1 MEGQRRVGVGV
12 NGGTGACGCG
22 CKGRGEWGEGGGVVD
37 TILGSF
43 SIHDASGSINL
54 GIKMNSDFLSH
65 RNRCD
70 VYVSVV
76 AYLRP
81 P

>member
-1 MEGQRRVGVGV
+1 M
-12 NGGTGACGCG
+12 
-22 CKGRGEWGEGGGVVD
+22 GEGGGGD

>member
-1 MEGQRRVGVGV
+1 MEGQGRVGVGV
-12 NGGTGACGCG
+12 KGEVNGG
-22 CKGRGEWGEGGGVVD
+22 RGGGD

>member
-1 MEGQRRVGVGV
+1 M
-12 NGGTGACGCG
+12 GGG
-22 CKGRGEWGEGGGVVD
+22 GGGVVD

>member
-1 MEGQRRVGVGV
+1 MEGQGRVGVGV
-12 NGGTGACGCG
+12 KGEVNGG
-22 CKGRGEWGEGGGVVD
+22 RGGGGD

>member
-1 MEGQRRVGVGV
+1 MR
-12 NGGTGACGCG
+12 
-22 CKGRGEWGEGGGVVD
+22 GGGIVD

-43 SIHDASGSINL
+43 SIHDAKGNVNL
-54 GIKMNSDFLSH
+54 AIKMNSDFLSH
-65 RNRCD
+65 RKRCD

-76 AYLRP
+76 VCFRP

>member
-1 MEGQRRVGVGV
+1 MGVGV

-22 CKGRGEWGEGGGVVD
+22 CKGRGEWGKGGGGGD

>member
-1 MEGQRRVGVGV
+1 MG
-12 NGGTGACGCG
+12 
-22 CKGRGEWGEGGGVVD
+22 GGGVVD

-43 SIHDASGSINL
+43 SIHDASGSVNL
-54 GIKMNSDFLSH
+54 AIKMNLDFLSH
-65 RNRCD
+65 RKRCD

-76 AYLRP
+76 VYLRP